1 MEMDAWGGMK
11 RIMHRFNRYGV
22 LKTQPLLVGITG
34 IILGI
39 VLALIF
45 FRIAGLLFYL
55 LSFLFWIAVGI
66 VVVAFVYS
74 YLKARWRGR
83 NDRFS

>member
-1 MEMDAWGGMK
+1 
-11 RIMHRFNRYGV
+11 MHRFNRYGI
-22 LKTQPLLVGITG
+22 LKTQSMLVGITG

-45 FRIAGLLFYL
+45 FRIAGLLFHI

-66 VVVAFVYS
+66 IIVAVVYS
-74 YLKARWRGR
+74 YLRALWRGR
-83 NDRFS
+83 NGRFS